1 MATIDDI
8 RRDANGLLANLSVRD
23 NKYRR
28 NFNRVTNNGRRSED
42 IRNPYGNPL
51 SYYQFGDENTGV
63 MPVIN
68 IVKSA
73 IDTYISKLSQTKVR
87 PFFNAVNGTFKTRKI
102 CRVAQVYFDE
112 FYNEQKIYHKA
123 VDAAKDAAIF
133 ECGHLWARDNTKD
146 VIRLKPWEYF
156 YDRAEYQNGKL
167 SRCLI
172 QIKQYPLIYFADAI
186 KKFPDLQADLNKNMS
201 AKVTYEV
208 YYHLTE
214 KKRYTFLNGI
224 CIKTDDISYDIAPV
238 ATIYHNPPV
247 KGGFSTSM
255 VDDVYTLQTEI
266 DMLSHRIHTAAVLN
280 PANTIFIPDGQDIK
294 ASMISNEIGNV
305 YSYKNLGASPITIS
319 TPAAI
324 SPQYIELLKFYEEK
338 AYNILGISM
347 LSAQSKKPGGINSGV
362 ALDTLEDVESERH
375 NTMLQ
380 NYIAFLMDVAK
391 VCIEVFPENENILPN
406 KIGTAAI
413 TWGQI
418 KKEAKNY
425 SMQFGASSALSKDP
439 KVKMEQI
446 EKMKSM
452 GFIKDEAVMASLMDI
467 PDLERAYSVETA
479 SLDVCERIIERA
491 IEQDVYDFYESVNL
505 EQLYNLIVY
514 YINRLD
520 ANDESVDI
528 IQHLVKLLGIVKGKI
543 DDVELTNNPPPP
555 PMPEVPVDPMA
566 APVDPMIQTPI
577 V

>member
-1 MATIDDI
+1 
-8 RRDANGLLANLSVRD
+8 
-23 NKYRR
+23 
-28 NFNRVTNNGRRSED
+28 
-42 IRNPYGNPL
+42 
-51 SYYQFGDENTGV
+51 
-63 MPVIN
+63 
-68 IVKSA
+68 
-73 IDTYISKLSQTKVR
+73 
-87 PFFNAVNGTFKTRKI
+87 
-102 CRVAQVYFDE
+102 VYFAND
-112 FYNEQKIYHKA
+112 
-123 VDAAKDAAIF
+123 
-133 ECGHLWARDNTKD
+133 
-146 VIRLKPWEYF
+146 
-156 YDRAEYQNGKL
+156 
-167 SRCLI
+167 
-172 QIKQYPLIYFADAI
+172 I
-186 KKFPDLQADLNKNMS
+186 KKFPALQSDYDKNMS

-224 CIKTDDISYDIAPV
+224 CIKTEDIKYDIAPV
-238 ATIYHNPPV
+238 ATIYHNPPI

-280 PANTIFIPDGQDIK
+280 PANTIFIPDGQEIK
-294 ASMISNEIGNV
+294 PSMLTNEIGNV
-305 YSYKNLGASPITIS
+305 FTYKALTPNPIIVS
-319 TPAAI
+319 TPAPI

-391 VCIEVFPENENILPN
+391 ICIEVFPENENILPN

-452 GFIKDEAVMASLMDI
+452 GFIKDEAVLASLMDI

-491 IEQDVYDFYESVNL
+491 IEDDVYDFYESVNL

-520 ANDESVDI
+520 ANDEEVHI
-528 IQHLVKLLGIVKGKI
+528 IQHLVKLLGIVKSKI
-543 DDVELTNNPPPP
+543 DEFEASMLPPPP
-555 PMPEVPVDPMA
+555 PVAPMPVDPAMSMP
-566 APVDPMIQTPI
+566 APEMIQTPI